1 MNLEGTKF
9 GFDEAGPIGKW
20 VQSTIDELDQVKDL
34 IVKMMDSMWE
44 TGVDSSDVELSTND
58 TFNLLTATGVIN
70 QQFYK
75 FFEDMFDNNYKML
88 DYYLANSEYKA
99 TMKKIYE
106 QLEESRVSAYEASM
120 EDGGQ

>member
-9 GFDEAGPIGKW
+9 GFDEAGPFGKW